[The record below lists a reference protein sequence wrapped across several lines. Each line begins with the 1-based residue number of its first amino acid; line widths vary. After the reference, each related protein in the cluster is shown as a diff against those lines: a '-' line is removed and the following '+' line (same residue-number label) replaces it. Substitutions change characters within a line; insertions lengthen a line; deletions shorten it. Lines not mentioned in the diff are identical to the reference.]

1 MVSILLNPHRLPG
14 DALKGTLCQQAF
26 ELPRK
31 TWPVFL
37 CADLT
42 LVGQGGGSA
51 MLKGVVERMRTVCGL
66 FSPRGN
72 QEEQTSRISV
82 INECVCLCVCVSF

>member
-31 TWPVFL
+31 TWPVS
-37 CADLT
+37 CTDLT
-42 LVGQGGGSA
+42 LVGWGGGSSNA
-51 MLKGVVERMRTVCGL
+51 KVCGREDENCL
-66 FSPRGN
+66 LVVLLTKSQPRGVRSLKS
-72 QEEQTSRISV
+72 Q
-82 INECVCLCVCVSF
+82 